1 MLLVA
6 LLVVLVPSVTAQ
18 CSFSKGDI
26 SARWQVANDEL
37 TVEFVNKKI
46 GNNQWTAIG
55 FGPDMSNLEVVVVKI
70 QGNKPSLVTGHTDG
84 YDAPKLDTAAN
95 VVPKL
100 LSFNTNQLTLRFTRP
115 LSSNGPR
122 KHSLENCQKWN
133 FVKEGTLEDGKIG
146 LHKQAPSS
154 MTFLSSSPLST
165 DGSIEKHTSPP
176 LSIVV
181 CPGQCTQLFETRD
194 VLTDPVP
201 QNAIYNNRQSSRFDG
216 LHGYYRL

>member
-133 FVKEGTLEDGKIG
+133 F
-146 LHKQAPSS
+146 
-154 MTFLSSSPLST
+154 LSSSPLST